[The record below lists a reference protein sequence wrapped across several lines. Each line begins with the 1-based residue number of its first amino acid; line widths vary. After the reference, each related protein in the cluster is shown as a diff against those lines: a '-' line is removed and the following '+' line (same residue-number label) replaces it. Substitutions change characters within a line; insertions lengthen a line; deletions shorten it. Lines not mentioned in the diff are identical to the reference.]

1 MAVPSRFRRLR
12 AAALGSALLVALPL
26 TAVTAAEAT
35 GAPPTSSPAA
45 PGWVNGWQG
54 SPTAGGTFDPASC
67 PADTGLEDQTVRNIV
82 PVSTSG
88 STVRIR
94 VSNAFGEAPL
104 RVGAASVAVA
114 GAGAAVAPGT
124 LRPVLFSGRPDVLV
138 AQGGEA
144 LSDPVR
150 LDVTA
155 LQRLSVSV
163 FLPEATG
170 PATQHNNSR
179 ETNYLGSSDRTGD
192 PTATQFDRP
201 ISCWLFASGVDVL
214 PGRSVVGTVV
224 ALGDSITDGDQSTV
238 DADQRYPDWL
248 ARRFAAV
255 PGRTLAVSN
264 AGIGGNELLYDR
276 VPELFGVSAPA
287 RLPRD
292 VLTQAG
298 VRAVILTEGINDIGA
313 ENARAEDVIAVYQQ
327 LITQVHAAGLPI
339 YGGTLVPFGG
349 SNAVYGGGYGTPA
362 ADAQR
367 RLVNDWIRSSGAFD
381 GVIDFD
387 AALRD
392 PADTSRLLPVY
403 DSGDHL
409 HPSDAGYR
417 RMAETVDLGMLLR
430 GATHP
435 R

>member
-26 TAVTAAEAT
+26 TAVTAAQAT
-35 GAPPTSSPAA
+35 GTPPTGSPTA
-45 PGWVNGWQG
+45 PAWVNGWQG

-67 PADTGLEDQTVRNIV
+67 PADTGLENQTVRNIV
-82 PVSTSG
+82 PISTTG
-88 STVRIR
+88 SMVRIR
-94 VSNAFGEAPL
+94 VSNAFGTAPL

-114 GAGAAVAPGT
+114 GQGAAVAPGT
-124 LRPVLFSGRPDVLV
+124 LRPVLFSGRPTVLI

-150 LDVTA
+150 LDVKA
-155 LQRLSVSV
+155 LQRMAVSV
-163 FLPEATG
+163 FLPGKTG

-179 ETNYLGSSDRTGD
+179 ETNYLGSSNRTGD
-192 PTATQFDRP
+192 ANAQPFSRP
-201 ISCWLFASGVDVL
+201 ISCWLFASGIDVQAD
-214 PGRSVVGTVV
+214 PSVVGTVV
-224 ALGDSITDGDQSTV
+224 ALGDSITDGDQSTI

-248 ARRFAAV
+248 ARRFAAL
-255 PGRTLAVSN
+255 PGAKLAVSN
-264 AGIGGNELLYDR
+264 AGIGGNELLYNR

-287 RLPRD
+287 RFPRD

-298 VRAVILTEGINDIGA
+298 VRAIILTEGINDIGA
-313 ENARAEDVIAVYQQ
+313 ESARADDVIEVYRQ
-327 LITQVHAAGLPI
+327 LITQAHAAGLPI

-349 SNAVYGGGYGTPA
+349 SNAIYGGNYGTPA

-367 RLVNDWIRSSGAFD
+367 RAVNDWIRGSGAFD

-392 PADTSRLLPVY
+392 PADTGRLLPVY

-417 RMAETVDLGMLLR
+417 KMAETVDLGMLLR
-430 GATHP
+430 GATTT

>member
-12 AAALGSALLVALPL
+12 AAALSSALLVALPL
-26 TAVTAAEAT
+26 TAVSAAQAT
-35 GAPPTSSPAA
+35 GAPPSSSPAA

-67 PADTGLEDQTVRNIV
+67 PADTGLDNQTVRNIV
-82 PVSTSG
+82 PISTTG

-94 VSNAFGEAPL
+94 VSNAFGTAPL
-104 RVGAASVAVA
+104 KVGAASVAVA
-114 GAGAAVAPGT
+114 GQGAAVAPGT
-124 LRPVLFSGRPDVLV
+124 LRPVLFSGKATVLI

-144 LSDPVR
+144 LSDPVE
-150 LDVTA
+150 LDVKA
-155 LQRLSVSV
+155 LQRMAVSV
-163 FLPEATG
+163 FLPGKTG

-179 ETNYLGSSDRTGD
+179 ETNYLGSSNRTGD
-192 PTATQFDRP
+192 VNGQPFSKP
-201 ISCWLFASGVDVL
+201 ISCWLFASGIDVQ
-214 PGRSVVGTVV
+214 PDPSVVGTVV
-224 ALGDSITDGDQSTV
+224 TLGDSITDGDQSTIN
-238 DADQRYPDWL
+238 ADQRYPDWL
-248 ARRFAAV
+248 ARRFAALAG
-255 PGRTLAVSN
+255 PKLAVSN
-264 AGIGGNELLYDR
+264 AGIGGNEVLYNR

-298 VRAVILTEGINDIGA
+298 VRAVVLNEGINDIGA
-313 ENARAEDVIAVYQQ
+313 EGAKASDLIDVYKQ
-327 LITQVHAAGLPI
+327 LIVQAHAAGLPI
-339 YGGTLVPFGG
+339 YGTTLVPFGG
-349 SNAVYGGGYGTPA
+349 SNAVYGGGYGTPRA
-362 ADAQR
+362 ESER
-367 RLVNDWIRSSGAFD
+367 RTVNVWIRSSGAFD

-392 PADTSRLLPVY
+392 PNNSSRLLPRY

-417 RMAETVDLGMLLR
+417 RMAETVDLDMLLR
-430 GATHP
+430 GATTP

>member
-12 AAALGSALLVALPL
+12 GAALSSALLVALPL
-26 TAVTAAEAT
+26 TAVSAAQAT
-35 GAPPTSSPAA
+35 SNPPSSSPAA
-45 PGWVNGWQG
+45 PAWVNGWQG
-54 SPTAGGTFDPASC
+54 SPTAGGTFDPTSC
-67 PADTGLEDQTVRNIV
+67 PADTGLQNQTVRNIV

-88 STVRIR
+88 SMVRVR
-94 VSNAFGEAPL
+94 VSNAFGAAPL
-104 RVGAASVAVA
+104 RVGAVSVAVA
-114 GAGAAVAPGT
+114 GQGAAVAPGT
-124 LRPVLFSGRPDVLV
+124 LRPVLFSGKPTVLV

-150 LDVTA
+150 LDVKA

-179 ETNYLGSSDRTGD
+179 ETNYLGGSDRTGD
-192 PTATQFDRP
+192 AGAQAFDRP
-201 ISCWLFASGVDVL
+201 ISCWLFASGVDVR
-214 PGRSVVGTVV
+214 PDRQVVGTLV
-224 ALGDSITDGDQSTV
+224 ALGDSITDGDQSTI

-248 ARRFAAV
+248 ARRFAAL
-255 PGRTLAVSN
+255 PGSRLAVSN
-264 AGIGGNELLYDR
+264 AGIGGNEVLFNR

-287 RLPRD
+287 RFPRD

-298 VRAVILTEGINDIGA
+298 VRAILLTEGINDIGA
-313 ENARAEDVIAVYQQ
+313 ENARAADVIEVYQQ
-327 LITQVHAAGLPI
+327 LIAQAHAAGLPI

-367 RLVNDWIRSSGAFD
+367 RAVNDWIRGSGAFD
-381 GVIDFD
+381 GVVDFD

-392 PADTSRLLPVY
+392 PRDASRLLPVY

-417 RMAETVDLGMLLR
+417 KMAETVDLRMVLR
-430 GATHP
+430 GALAT